1 MIMGTVEAD
10 WLKVAKNPEVY
21 EEALEQLAE
30 SREEGEDMNINYF
43 RQFDMPVHPKYI
55 IEQLQALRFS
65 NSEQT
70 LMHVAMA
77 CYRTCFGN
85 KVNQGMKFIESLMKC
100 KFSMYL
106 EDADGLTPLRYI
118 LVDSVPQEAVFPI
131 I

>member
-55 IEQLQALRFS
+55 VEQLQALRFS
-65 NSEQT
+65 NS
-70 LMHVAMA
+70 
-77 CYRTCFGN
+77 
-85 KVNQGMKFIESLMKC
+85 
-100 KFSMYL
+100 
-106 EDADGLTPLRYI
+106 
-118 LVDSVPQEAVFPI
+118 
-131 I
+131 